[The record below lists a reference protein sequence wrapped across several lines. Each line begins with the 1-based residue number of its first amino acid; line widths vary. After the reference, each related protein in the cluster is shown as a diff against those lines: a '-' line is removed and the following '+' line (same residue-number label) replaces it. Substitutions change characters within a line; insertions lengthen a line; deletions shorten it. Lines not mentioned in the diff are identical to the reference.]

1 MKTSPQNLDDL
12 GVGYVWEQGQPKYY
26 FWNPKH
32 EYEHIKSITNDAF
45 PPSWVCVNH
54 WRKNAIELKAHEIY
68 PGIYDKL
75 KSYFC
80 NIIRS
85 FA

>member
-1 MKTSPQNLDDL
+1 MTRPKNLDDL
-12 GVGYVWEQGQPKYY
+12 GVGYVWELGQPRYY

-32 EYEHIKSITNDAF
+32 NYEHIKFITNDAF
-45 PPSWVCVNH
+45 TPSWVCVND
-54 WRKNAIELKAHEIY
+54 WRKNSIELKAHQIY
-68 PGIYDKL
+68 PAISDQFIDYL
-75 KSYFC
+75 R